1 METKKSQLEGLPEK
15 TQGNEKGLGKK
26 VQPMIEKEY
35 IEREAAQKVLAN
47 DYAYNAAKLL
57 DTVPIADVQEVVR
70 CKDCIFGKYD
80 DDLNM
85 ILCKRIYNLSD
96 GEYVYN
102 DLNDFAVTVRERMV
116 MVMTEWIKDYDCDG
130 DYYYCSECG
139 HYLEPYELLPHLI
152 IPNECPDCGAKMDKE

>member
-1 METKKSQLEGLPEK
+1 MINWKETI
-15 TQGNEKGLGKK
+15 
-26 VQPMIEKEY
+26 MIEKEY
-35 IEREAAQKVLAN
+35 IEREAAQKVLAD

-102 DLNDFAVTVRERMV
+102 DLNDFCSYGER
-116 MVMTEWIKDYDCDG
+116 KDG
-130 DYYYCSECG
+130 NG
-139 HYLEPYELLPHLI
+139 
-152 IPNECPDCGAKMDKE
+152 NG

>member
-57 DTVPIADVQEVVR
+57 DTVPM
-70 CKDCIFGKYD
+70 GKVIIR
-80 DDLNM
+80 L
-85 ILCKRIYNLSD
+85 LVKL
-96 GEYVYN
+96 
-102 DLNDFAVTVRERMV
+102 LLLALT
-116 MVMTEWIKDYDCDG
+116 MTSK
-130 DYYYCSECG
+130 
-139 HYLEPYELLPHLI
+139 
-152 IPNECPDCGAKMDKE
+152 